1 MLEPAELAEV
11 VVAKRGGESIRIGD
25 VARVVKDHQALIGD
39 AVIDGGPGLMMIV
52 EKLPWGNTLDV
63 TQGVEDA
70 IDQMRPGL
78 PGFDIDTTIFRPA
91 TLRAGGAQQ
100 PRRRRWCSAP
110 CWS

>member
-1 MLEPAELAEV
+1 M
-11 VVAKRGGESIRIGD
+11 AKRGGESIRIGD

-70 IDQMRPGL
+70 IDQMRPGS
-78 PGFDIDTTIFRPA
+78 PA
-91 TLRAGGAQQ
+91 STSTRRSSG
-100 PRRRRWCSAP
+100 RRRSCRRR
-110 CWS
+110 